1 MPFTSFLAAGTIL
14 AKQSATPSFRAQG
27 IAMKKTIL
35 LFVYALSV
43 AFAITPQAMAYT
55 IDIDGVTVDVGLLDT
70 LRTSDTVG
78 NSKAKESAW
87 VNGFLAPGMAAFS
100 SKTES
105 GDTATDGNPWKWYA
119 IKEQAGLFAFDLF
132 SSPDYFLLKIGKGIA
147 ENLPDGHD
155 HFLFENTGNL
165 QWAVISL
172 KDMGFEAEKGKTSFR
187 NIGAISHLSE
197 FSSVPEPATMLL
209 FGVGLL
215 GLAGIARKR
224 IR

>member
-1 MPFTSFLAAGTIL
+1 
-14 AKQSATPSFRAQG
+14 
-27 IAMKKTIL
+27 MKKTIL
-35 LFVYALSV
+35 PFVFALSV
-43 AFAITPQAMAYT
+43 VFAISPQAIAYT
-55 IDIDGVTVDVGLLDT
+55 LDINGSTVDVGLLDR

-78 NSKAKESAW
+78 DSKANETAW
-87 VNGFLAPGMAAFS
+87 VSGFLAPVMAEFS
-100 SKTES
+100 YKTES
-105 GDTATDGNPWKWYA
+105 ADTAIDGNPWTWHA

-147 ENLPDGHD
+147 KKLPDGDD
-155 HFLFENTGNL
+155 HFLFENTGNM

-197 FSSVPEPATMLL
+197 FSSVPEPATILL
-209 FGVGLL
+209 FGAGLL

-224 IR
+224 LR

>member
-1 MPFTSFLAAGTIL
+1 
-14 AKQSATPSFRAQG
+14 
-27 IAMKKTIL
+27 MKKTIL
-35 LFVYALSV
+35 LFVFALSV
-43 AFAITPQAMAYT
+43 AFAIAPQAMAYT
-55 IDIDGVTVDVGLLDT
+55 IDINGITVEVGLLDT
-70 LRTSDTVG
+70 LRTSNTVG
-78 NSKAKESAW
+78 NSKAKENAW
-87 VNGFLAPGMAAFS
+87 VNGFLAPGMAEFS
-100 SKTES
+100 YKTES

-147 ENLPDGHD
+147 KKLPGGHD

-172 KDMGFEAEKGKTSFR
+172 KDMGFEAERGNTSFR

-215 GLAGIARKR
+215 GLAGIARRR